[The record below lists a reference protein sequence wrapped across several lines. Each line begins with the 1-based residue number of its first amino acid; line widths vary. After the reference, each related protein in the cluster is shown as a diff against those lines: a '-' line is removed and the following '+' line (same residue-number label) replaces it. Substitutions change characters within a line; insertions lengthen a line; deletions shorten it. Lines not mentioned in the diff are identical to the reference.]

1 VNGSRFIGLGV
12 AVAVLAVLVLMP
24 ALAVVI
30 FYTFAN
36 VYALITGSDFSSD
49 TMDVAV
55 FLTGLVVTV
64 ATIVVAMAVAAGL
77 IGKSLSPKR
86 GGEDGALDFEADLDT
101 PEVPEP

>member
-1 VNGSRFIGLGV
+1 
-12 AVAVLAVLVLMP
+12 
-24 ALAVVI
+24 
-30 FYTFAN
+30 
-36 VYALITGSDFSSD
+36 
-49 TMDVAV
+49 MDVAV

-86 GGEDGALDFEADLDT
+86 GGEGGALDFEADLDT